1 VIRILEDTASRR
13 VAVTQHGSRTT
24 VHINDTPKDDRAW
37 ERVRLFE
44 RGDVRDILIRR
55 LADRGIHL

>member
-1 VIRILEDTASRR
+1 MLEDTASRR
-13 VAVTQHGSRTT
+13 VAVTQHGPWTT
-24 VHINDTPKDDRAW
+24 VHINDTPKDDWAW

-44 RGDVRDILIRR
+44 RGDVRDIKVRS